1 MRLTAWECENPPPYL
16 AVDLILAGSRRYYA
30 SEEQI
35 PFGPHAD
42 IYKTDVM
49 LMRRIPAGG
58 VLWRM
63 GQPYPDGEACGYGN
77 ESAIT
82 SKSALLD
89 DETGHMVRLT
99 DDYYI
104 GVYEVTQGQMIR
116 IAGTDSSNYKPT
128 ENRLLHPTEYC
139 SFEQLRGAESG
150 DYKGWPESEHA
161 VGPSSL
167 LQTLRSHTGVM
178 FDLPTEAQWEFAC
191 RAGTG
196 TPLNSGKEL
205 SRGGLNAADANMDEV
220 GWYYRN
226 CDEGA
231 HHRPVGLKAANA
243 FGLHDM
249 HGNVGEL
256 CLDRAASG
264 ADYRATFA
272 TGWEDG
278 AVSEDPEGARSGTL
292 HTARGG
298 CYFFEAS
305 LSRSA
310 VRYHKLEAAKQHK
323 MVGFRLVCPVGSDW
337 K

>member
-1 MRLTAWECENPPPYL
+1 MRKITA
-16 AVDLILAGSRRYYA
+16 AGIKWLMGAPAGEYGQTDA
-30 SEEQI
+30 SAETQH
-35 PFGPHAD
+35 F
-42 IYKTDVM
+42 VM
-49 LMRRIPAGG
+49 LT
-58 VLWRM
+58 
-63 GQPYPDGEACGYGN
+63 N
-77 ESAIT
+77 
-82 SKSALLD
+82 
-89 DETGHMVRLT
+89 
-99 DDYYI
+99 DYYI
-104 GVYEVTQGQMIR
+104 GVFEFTKGQSNN
-116 IAGTDSSNYKPT
+116 AFGTADTDATNPMAKVSWNA
-128 ENRLLHPTEYC
+128 
-139 SFEQLRGAESG
+139 LRGTTYS
-150 DYKGWPESEHA
+150 WPRDLHA
-161 VGPSSL
+161 VDPSSKIGG
-167 LQTLRSHTGVM
+167 LRALTGLEM
-178 FDLPTEAQWEFAC
+178 DLPTEAEWEYAC
-191 RAGTG
+191 RAGTS
-196 TPLNSGKEL
+196 TSLNSGKNIANK
-205 SRGGLNAADANMDEV
+205 GGTDGNMDEV

-264 ADYRATFA
+264 ADYQATFA

-278 AVSEDPEGARSGTL
+278 AVSEDPEGAGSGTL

>member
-1 MRLTAWECENPPPYL
+1 
-16 AVDLILAGSRRYYA
+16 
-30 SEEQI
+30 
-35 PFGPHAD
+35 
-42 IYKTDVM
+42 
-49 LMRRIPAGG
+49 
-58 VLWRM
+58 M

-104 GVYEVTQGQMIR
+104 GVYEVTQGQMLR

-278 AVSEDPEGARSGTL
+278 AVSEDPEGAGSGTL